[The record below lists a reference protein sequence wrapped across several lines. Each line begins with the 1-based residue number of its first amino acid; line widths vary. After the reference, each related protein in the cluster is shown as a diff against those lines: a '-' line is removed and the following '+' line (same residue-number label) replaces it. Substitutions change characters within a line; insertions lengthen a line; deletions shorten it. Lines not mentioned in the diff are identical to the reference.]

1 MEKAKNGLLTDCHLA
16 KHLNCSRSQVWALA
30 KKTPNFPKPIRIT
43 EGMTRWRWADVAA
56 WENSLET
63 Q

>member
-1 MEKAKNGLLTDCHLA
+1 MENLKSGLATDHHLA
-16 KHLNCSRSQVWALA
+16 NHLNCSRSQVWALT
-30 KKTPNFPKPIRIT
+30 KKSPNFPKPIRIT

>member
-1 MEKAKNGLLTDCHLA
+1 MENLKSGLATDHHLA
-16 KHLNCSRSQVWALA
+16 NHLNCSRSQVWALT
-30 KKTPNFPKPIRIT
+30 KKSPNFPKPIRIT

-56 WENSLET
+56 WENSPET

>member
-1 MEKAKNGLLTDCHLA
+1 MQNSKSGLATDQHLA
-16 KHLNCSRSQVWALA
+16 HHLNCSRSQVWALA

-43 EGMTRWRWADVAA
+43 GGMTRWRWADVAA